1 MATSRTRNLRL
12 FLSSGLST
20 EAKAN
25 LEILDRLGGVY
36 QVDNSEAVNIRSK
49 TDIRLLP
56 GDPAAGGR
64 GESNLI
70 VGSESDPVK
79 EFKIYADVFEI
90 NGSLRLPDYLT
101 PLQNR
106 KYLTI
111 RYDSSKQGDADTAA
125 DRELLLD
132 MQNGNRALILEQDLA
147 LTGGFK
153 TTFNTTAESVVTL
166 PTEGIL
172 ATLENEETLKNKTI
186 NLGDPDGNVLTG
198 IADGSV
204 ASDAKINI
212 AKLELKTSIANISQV
227 RLDKIVQELQEDID
241 TRATTANFLTHTQDK
256 SAHGVDS
263 DIVGV
268 NDVQTLTNKTL
279 AANTHFSSRPTGLLK
294 QDVGLSSVDNY
305 SAAELA
311 ALPQT
316 LTNKH
321 LNFGSSNSLEN
332 VPRNALLL
340 TGTLKDSD
348 WSSSSLD
355 KLTYEKLNLT
365 SKIVDADIASGAQL
379 SYSKLNLGNKL
390 KGTDWSAVET
400 DRLPGTKVE
409 ANFGA
414 QQVITQSGVRIGQ
427 GFTTTL
433 GVQSQTSNL
442 NFKFPPNEGGL
453 NYVLVTDGLGNTRW
467 SASEAGGS
475 VSKVGLTAPN
485 IFSVT
490 TRDGSGAVIP
500 TEPGE
505 TIPFITVTG
514 QFDLAFANQTAN
526 LVFASPIGST
536 GSPAFRQ
543 LQETDLPAPLNS
555 SANRNQMI
563 SDQVNATIK
572 SATGPSG
579 TALSW
584 TYDSATRS
592 LTPTF
597 NLSVFSTLNLPEG
610 SNLYYTDARVATKAK
625 GMLAE
630 NDGVT
635 SGIIVTHGTSPD
647 SISLNLRQLSINTDN
662 ITEGSSNKFFSTE
675 LAQDA
680 INALIVESPEISKS
694 YDDAGN
700 SLTFALK
707 TTGVSPGSYG
717 SATKTV
723 TVAVD
728 NKGRLTS
735 AVQQDIAIPSS
746 QVTDFREAVE
756 DVVGTNLVGNS
767 NDIAATYDDGDPD
780 GTLTLALRN
789 EAITSKTDVTPT
801 GSDYV
806 LISDSDDSGNLKKV
820 SLQSVANLSGANFT
834 ATWTTG
840 TSLQIQHNL
849 NSRDVLIQIYSLDTY
864 EDILVESIVRTTLN
878 SIDLTASEAPTG
890 SGWKVLIRRI

>member
-56 GDPAAGGR
+56 GDPAAGGN

-90 NGSLRLPDYLT
+90 NGSLRLPDYQT
-101 PLQNR
+101 PLAQR

-111 RYDSSKQGDADTAA
+111 RYDSSKQGDADTDA

-153 TTFNTTAESVVTL
+153 TTLNTTAESVVTL

-172 ATLENEETLKNKTI
+172 ATLENEETFKNKTI
-186 NLGDPDGNVLTG
+186 NLGDPDNNVLTG
-198 IADGSV
+198 ITDASV
-204 ASDAKINI
+204 SATAAINLSKIERKTTINNVTAVKLDAII
-212 AKLELKTSIANISQV
+212 A
-227 RLDKIVQELQEDID
+227 ELQDDID
-241 TRATTANFLTHTQDK
+241 TRATTANFLAHTQDK
-256 SAHGVDS
+256 SAHGVNS

-268 NDVQTLTNKTL
+268 SDTQTLSNKTL
-279 AANTHFSSRPTGLLK
+279 ASGIQFSHRPTGLLK

-348 WSSSSLD
+348 WSTSSLD
-355 KLTYEKLNLT
+355 RLTYEKLNLEN
-365 SKIVDADIASGAQL
+365 KIKNSDVASGAQID
-379 SYSKLNLGNKL
+379 YSKLNLASKL
-390 KGTDWSAVET
+390 KNADWSATEA
-400 DRLPGTKVE
+400 DRLSGTKVE
-409 ANFGA
+409 ANFGT
-414 QQVITQSGVRIGQ
+414 QRVITQSGVRIGQ

-453 NYVLVTDGLGNTRW
+453 NYVLVTDGFGNTRW

-505 TIPFITVTG
+505 TIPFITATG
-514 QFDLAFANQTAN
+514 QFDIAFANQTAN

-563 SDQVNATIK
+563 SDQVNQTIQ
-572 SATGPSG
+572 SAAGPSG
-579 TALSW
+579 TAISW
-584 TYDSATRS
+584 TYDSATRA

-597 NLSVFSTLNLPEG
+597 NLGVFSTLNLPESG
-610 SNLYYTDARVATKAK
+610 NLYYTDARVATKAK

-630 NDGVT
+630 NDGTT

-647 SISLNLRQLSINTDN
+647 SITLNLRQLTINTDN
-662 ITEGSSNKFFSTE
+662 ITEGSSNKFFSNE

-680 INALIVESPEISKS
+680 IDALIIESTEISKS

-700 SLTFALK
+700 SLSFALK

-717 SATKTV
+717 SATQTV

-735 AVQQDIAIPSS
+735 AAQQDIAIPSS
-746 QVTDFREAVE
+746 QITDFTEAVQ
-756 DVVGTNLVGNS
+756 DVVGSNLVGSS

-780 GTLTLALRN
+780 GTLTLTLRN
-789 EAITSKTDVTPT
+789 EAITSKTDVTPAAD
-801 GSDYV
+801 DYI
-806 LISDSDDSGNLKKV
+806 LISDSDDSANLKKV
-820 SLQSVANLSGANFT
+820 SLQSVVNLSGANFT

-849 NSRDVLIQIYSLDTY
+849 NSRDVLIQLYSLDTY
-864 EDILVESIVRTTLN
+864 EDILVESIVRTTLD